1 MIVQEKSFSWGGRSM
16 DLANVLK
23 SHRESIVERWVEY
36 TLSTYKSSAFFLKE
50 KDLFA
55 NPVGGNVRQALEKLF
70 DLLVG
75 NADSK
80 ESIAPLEQIMR
91 IRSVQ
96 EFTASQAVAPIHAV
110 KHIIRDILAAEK
122 ETHGLVNDLYD
133 FEFAVDLA
141 VLAAFDIYMQCRE
154 RLYMVR
160 INEIKSGTY
169 ILTDSQCP
177 TALLK
182 NITRESSETV
192 KSH

>member
-1 MIVQEKSFSWGGRSM
+1 M
-16 DLANVLK
+16 DLSKALK
-23 SHRESIVERWVEY
+23 NHRENIVERWVEY

-50 KDLFA
+50 KDMFA

-70 DLLVG
+70 LLLVE

-80 ESIAPLEQIMR
+80 EFVAPLEQIMR

-110 KHIIRDILAAEK
+110 KHITRDILAADK
-122 ETHGLVNDLYD
+122 DASGLVNDLYD

-160 INEIKSGTY
+160 IKEIKSGAH

-182 NITRESSETV
+182 NITKESSETV